1 MGWRLFCID
10 KSAPVTKTGRLCG
23 GGLRESERLL
33 PVVTQVE
40 KGRRK
45 KIVFKNFVELPLFW
59 LLGPKVGRLIP
70 FERSTR
76 QIRPT
81 NTRSELHNF
90 DATARTERG
99 AAQRAIYCPVLTMN
113 PAADGWCRNWEAKC
127 GTITRRDAGVEP
139 TGTYPRRVP
148 HLAVRFLPSLEPPP
162 PQPNKPKNPP
172 SSHFIQPTLINQ
184 KQSDSMNPNHQSS
197 SRNPLS
203 PKQKLAQK

>member
-1 MGWRLFCID
+1 QAEDGIRAFH
-10 KSAPVTKTGRLCG
+10 VTGVQTCALPISCKRLCDSSQLG
-23 GGLRESERLL
+23 GG
-33 PVVTQVE
+33 
-40 KGRRK
+40 
-45 KIVFKNFVELPLFW
+45 FW
-59 LLGPKVGRLIP
+59 VSLGGHS
-70 FERSTR
+70 RSW
-76 QIRPT
+76 
-81 NTRSELHNF
+81 
-90 DATARTERG
+90 AAR
-99 AAQRAIYCPVLTMN
+99 
-113 PAADGWCRNWEAKC
+113 C